1 MASRTRSTP
10 ATLEHVAPLLI
21 AVGAALLLAGIADIG
36 FFFFPA
42 GFGDS
47 SWEFGTIG
55 QLMDSMPGPTM
66 GILLLAVGA
75 RARGWNRV
83 TRALAV
89 LCALAALAILAMLV
103 IFLLD
108 LPVAWHAMTN
118 VNGQPANDMV
128 RAGLKRG
135 IAKYLVLL
143 PGYLGCYV
151 TLTIAQWRS
160 LRGATRE

>member
-1 MASRTRSTP
+1 MGSRARSTP
-10 ATLEHVAPLLI
+10 ATLEQVAPLLI
-21 AVGAALLLAGIADIG
+21 AVGAALLLAGTADIG

-42 GFGDS
+42 GFGDN

-66 GILLLAVGA
+66 GLLLLAVGA
-75 RARGWNRV
+75 RARGWR
-83 TRALAV
+83 RATKALTA
-89 LCALAALAILAMLV
+89 LCALAAVAILGMLV

-108 LPVAWHAMTN
+108 LPIAYHAMTN
-118 VNGQPANDMV
+118 VNGQPATDMV
-128 RAGLKRG
+128 RAGLRRG

-160 LRGATRE
+160 LRTTRE